1 MNFLLFNIV
10 LFAIS
15 SVLDY
20 IAIHIFGLVEW
31 SDSYIYYLIIINIP
45 ISSFATYKL
54 IPKIKEY
61 LSL

>member
-1 MNFLLFNIV
+1 MNFFFFNIV
-10 LFAIS
+10 LFTIS
-15 SVLDY
+15 YILDY

-45 ISSFATYKL
+45 VSSFATYKL
-54 IPKIKEY
+54 MPKIKEF

>member
-10 LFAIS
+10 IFTIS
-15 SVLDY
+15 SILDY

-31 SDSYIYYLIIINIP
+31 SESYIYYLIIINLP

-54 IPKIKEY
+54 MPKIKEF
-61 LSL
+61 LSI